1 MYEIE
6 FSAYTYTKSMR
17 RGWKIL
23 MNVQTDHDAMKVKK
37 KQHPRVEAFKNFMYR
52 FRKNKAA
59 LIGGILILS
68 FIVIAIVGPFF
79 TPYTFEEQEMT
90 NKLASPSA
98 ENWFGTDHFGRDIFS
113 RVIHGMKI
121 TLYIGFFS
129 VILGGTVGVFLGIIS
144 GYYGRKID
152 VIIMRCMDVL
162 LAFPGILLALAIV
175 SVLGGSLNN
184 VVIAVAVFSV
194 PVFARIV
201 RSSTLEVKNL
211 EYIDAIKALG
221 ASDVRIIS
229 RHILPNVL
237 SPLIVQATLNIATAI
252 LAASGLSFLGL
263 GADQPTP
270 EWGLMLSD
278 GRNYLFKAPHVA
290 FFPGVAIVCVVLAF
304 NILGDGLRDAL
315 DPKMKL

>member
-1 MYEIE
+1 
-6 FSAYTYTKSMR
+6 MR
-17 RGWKIL
+17 RGWELL
-23 MNVQTDHDAMKVKK
+23 MNVQTSTPKLNKQKK
-37 KQHPRVEAFKNFMYR
+37 PHPRFNVWTDFFYR
-52 FRKNKAA
+52 LRKNKAA
-59 LIGGILILS
+59 LIGGILILL
-68 FIVIAIVGPFF
+68 FIIIAIVGPYF
-79 TPYTFEEQEMT
+79 TPFTYEEQDLT
-90 NKLASPSA
+90 NKLAPPSA
-98 ENWFGTDHFGRDIFS
+98 DHFFGTDHFGRDIFS
-113 RVIHGMKI
+113 RIIHGTKI

-129 VILGGTVGVFLGIIS
+129 VVLGGTVGIFLGIVS
-144 GYYGRKID
+144 GYYGRKIGT
-152 VIIMRCMDVL
+152 VIMRVMDVL

-175 SVLGGSLNN
+175 SVLGGSLTN
-184 VVIAVAVFSV
+184 VIIAVAVFSV

-211 EYIDAIKALG
+211 EYIDAVKALG
-221 ASDVRIIS
+221 ATDLRIIGK
-229 RHILPNVL
+229 HIFPNVT

-290 FFPGVAIVCVVLAF
+290 FFPGIAIVCVVLAF